1 MGELLVGTFV
11 LFDLWNTHFHFF
23 RVRFLI
29 FLQSSF
35 SVCERLLNDNPFE
48 SPEEIAQ
55 RPFSDTAIRLHGIIL
70 IPKPA
75 TKIFRY
81 NNYIFIV
88 LPIAERS
95 SFLNFLNLPF
105 LLHYLSR
112 KDSGTYFEPLRSWL
126 QRRRNC
132 QSSRTQAEKVD

>member
-1 MGELLVGTFV
+1 MRVACWNFCLVRFVECALSFLSRSLSPFFAKKLFGVRGTF
-11 LFDLWNTHFHFF
+11 
-23 RVRFLI
+23 
-29 FLQSSF
+29 
-35 SVCERLLNDNPFE
+35 LNNNPFE

-55 RPFSDTAIRLHGIIL
+55 RPFSDTAIRHHGKIL

-75 TKIFRY
+75 PRIFWC

-105 LLHYLSR
+105 LLH
-112 KDSGTYFEPLRSWL
+112 
-126 QRRRNC
+126 
-132 QSSRTQAEKVD
+132 